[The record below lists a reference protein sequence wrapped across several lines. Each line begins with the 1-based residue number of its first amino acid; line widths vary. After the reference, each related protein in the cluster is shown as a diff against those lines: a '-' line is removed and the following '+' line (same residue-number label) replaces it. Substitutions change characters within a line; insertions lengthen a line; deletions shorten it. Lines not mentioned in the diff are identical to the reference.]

1 MMRTILRT
9 TITCVLSLVLLGAD
23 KSDDGFEPM
32 FNGKDFA
39 GWQGH
44 VHGWTLEPDGT
55 LAWEQE
61 AGDVWT
67 EKQYGDFVL
76 DFDYKVAKGSN
87 SGVFIRCGNPRDPVQ
102 TALEIQIYDSYGKG
116 RGLHHAGAVYDAMA
130 PSRNVEKPA
139 GEWNHITITAKGPVV
154 HVALNGEQIIDMNV
168 DEWKVAGKN
177 PDGSDNKF
185 RKALKNFPRKGRI
198 QFQDHHKP
206 VWYRNVRIKE
216 L

>member
-1 MMRTILRT
+1 
-9 TITCVLSLVLLGAD
+9 
-23 KSDDGFEPM
+23 
-32 FNGKDFA
+32 
-39 GWQGH
+39 
-44 VHGWTLEPDGT
+44 
-55 LAWEQE
+55 
-61 AGDVWT
+61 
-67 EKQYGDFVL
+67 
-76 DFDYKVAKGSN
+76 
-87 SGVFIRCGNPRDPVQ
+87 
-102 TALEIQIYDSYGKG
+102 
-116 RGLHHAGAVYDAMA
+116 MA
-130 PSRNVEKPA
+130 PSRNVEKPV